1 MEMNILHQNYYMQWD
16 TLAIN
21 EISHSLSNFEPC
33 TMYYKYGRCKHS
45 LYDVDILDS
54 KITDSKTC
62 YFISTNIYCC
72 IGPAS
77 IYLPFLHRDNTSF
90 PHTYHSYGMK
100 ERCETQRCS
109 GCVNLVMKERCQTER
124 CHGCVSHG

>member
-1 MEMNILHQNYYMQWD
+1 MEMNILHQNHYMQWD

-21 EISHSLSNFEPC
+21 TISHSFSNFGPC
-33 TMYYKYGRCKHS
+33 TMCYKCGRCEHN

-72 IGPAS
+72 IGAAPT
-77 IYLPFLHRDNTSF
+77 YLPFLHIHNTSF
-90 PHTYHSYGMK
+90 PYTYHSYEMK
-100 ERCETQRCS
+100 ESCETKRCN
-109 GCVNLVMKERCQTER
+109 GCVN
-124 CHGCVSHG
+124 